1 MTALTLRL
9 PEHKHQ
15 RLRAYAQERG
25 TSLNRLI
32 EDLTTQALI
41 EFDVET
47 RFKLRAKTGLNQE
60 ALGLSLLQKAMT

>member
-9 PEHKHQ
+9 PEDKHV
-15 RLRAYAQERG
+15 RLRAYAQARG

-32 EDLTTQALI
+32 EDLTTHALI

-47 RFKLRAKTGLNQE
+47 RFKLRASLGAGQETQGLN
-60 ALGLSLLQKAMT
+60 LLQKAM